1 MKPTRL
7 LVLLLV
13 GAAMSLPCLNSPVHA
28 KPKPPSPKPPSPNA
42 ILSPTDSPEPPV
54 RLEPL
59 PAPWKSADIGK
70 VGVPGGALTPQIGN
84 HYLGIYLIHA
94 SGEDIFGKA
103 DSFHYAY
110 QPLTGNGQIAVQ
122 VISYTR
128 QDMWTKVGVMVRES
142 DAPGAKFADIVLTPD
157 KGAEFQW
164 RTDMNGD
171 TQTSEQTPAPAPYWV
186 KLTRTGDVFA
196 GWISP
201 DGKTWTERGRAT
213 IAMGPNVLAG
223 ICVTS
228 HKNDTV
234 TKATLNSVTVTA
246 AARP

>member
-1 MKPTRL
+1 MKPICL
-7 LVLLLV
+7 LPLLLV
-13 GAAMSLPCLNSPVHA
+13 GAALSLPCLSSPVYA
-28 KPKPPSPKPPSPNA
+28 KPKPPAPKPAPDPY
-42 ILSPTDSPEPPV
+42 LYG
-54 RLEPL
+54 L

-70 VGVPGGALTPQIGN
+70 VGVPGSAFFYPNGLVTIT
-84 HYLGIYLIHA
+84 A

-103 DSFHYAY
+103 DSFHFAFH
-110 QPLTGNGQIAVQ
+110 PLKNDGAV
-122 VISYTR
+122 VAKVFTYIR
-128 QDMWTKVGVMVRES
+128 QDMWTKVGVMVRDS

-164 RTDMNGD
+164 RAGTDGE
-171 TQTSEQTPAPAPYWV
+171 TQTSDQTPSPAPYWV
-186 KLTRTGDVFA
+186 KLTRTGDVFV

-228 HKNDTV
+228 HKNDTL
-234 TKATLNSVTVTA
+234 TQASFQNVTVTP